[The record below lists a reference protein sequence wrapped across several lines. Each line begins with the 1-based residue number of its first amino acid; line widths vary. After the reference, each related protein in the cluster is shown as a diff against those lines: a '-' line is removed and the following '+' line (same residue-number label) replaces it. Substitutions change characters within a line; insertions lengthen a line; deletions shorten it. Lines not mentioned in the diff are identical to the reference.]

1 MLAFVLPGLIFIFL
15 KIFGNNQFDIPVY
28 YKDGLNDA
36 PTECHRSSKGQY
48 YLSDSVLNK
57 VKWTK
62 GAVLWISGLTSDE
75 KKELIRGLE
84 SGKPVGLQ
92 LINLDSLGGGGW
104 ENVKAC
110 DLLMKKPWNA
120 VLTDDQKR
128 IRGYYS
134 LSSREEL
141 DRLEIELEILLKK

>member
-1 MLAFVLPGLIFIFL
+1 MLAFLVPGLIFIFL

-28 YKDGLNDA
+28 YKDGLTDA
-36 PTECHRSSKGQY
+36 PTECHLSSKGQY
-48 YLSDSVLNK
+48 YVSDSVLRQVN
-57 VKWTK
+57 WAN
-62 GAVLWISGLTSDE
+62 GAALWFSGLTSGE
-75 KKELIRGLE
+75 KKELIRVLG
-84 SGKPVGLQ
+84 SRKPVNLQ
-92 LINLDSLGGGGW
+92 LVNLDSVDAEGR

-120 VLTDDQKR
+120 VLTDEQKR

-134 LSSREEL
+134 LSTREEL